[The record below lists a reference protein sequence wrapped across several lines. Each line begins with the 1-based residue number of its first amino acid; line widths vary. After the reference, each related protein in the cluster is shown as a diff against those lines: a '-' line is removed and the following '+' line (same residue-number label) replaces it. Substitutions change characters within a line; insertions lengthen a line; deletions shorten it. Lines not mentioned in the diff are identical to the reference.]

1 MNLRKLEYIRL
12 SFYEF
17 IKVYTKLSIKKKKKA
32 SLEWDTKCSE
42 NARQSFYYQPIQD
55 ETTY

>member
-17 IKVYTKLSIKKKKKA
+17 IKVYTKLSTKEEKA